1 MSRGKITS
9 DELQTLLDAA
19 YSCEDNLTDALRNL
33 GFDVEECEPSR
44 YEGPPNELV
53 EFTVRQRLPKLVNS
67 IAEMNPL
74 LRRLMK

>member
-9 DELQTLLDAA
+9 AELQTLLDAA

-33 GFDVEECEPSR
+33 GFDVEECEPLR
-44 YEGPPNELV
+44 YGAPPNELV
-53 EFTVRQRLPKLVNS
+53 EFTVRQRLTKLANS
-67 IAEMNPL
+67 LTEMNPL